1 MIYSFVEGNDDEL
14 FMRYILKDHLHYKD
28 FKIIQYAQINV
39 SKVSYYINQCA
50 QAGYNFIFLHDMDDA
65 REKDDRKKEV
75 QTNYGIKQLESI
87 IIVITEIESWY
98 LAGIDFKKFKIKKNK
113 ILNTESVTK
122 EDFYS
127 IINKTTLKRKY
138 PNVTKLTEI
147 LASFSVEQCRQ
158 KNSSFNDF
166 ITKLQSIL

>member
-1 MIYSFVEGNDDEL
+1 
-14 FMRYILKDHLHYKD
+14 MRHILKGNFHYKD

-39 SKVSYYINQCA
+39 SKVSYYIKQCA

-65 REKDDRKKEV
+65 KDKDNRKKEV
-75 QTNYGIKQLESI
+75 QTNYGIEQLESI

-98 LAGIDFKKFKIKKNK
+98 LAGIDFKRFKIKKNK
-113 ILNTESVTK
+113 IINTETVTK
-122 EDFYS
+122 EDFYN
-127 IINKTTLKRKY
+127 IIDKTTLKKKY

-147 LASFSVEQCRQ
+147 LASFNMEQGKQ
-158 KNSSFNDF
+158 ENSSFNDF

>member
-75 QTNYGIKQLESI
+75 QTNYGIK
-87 IIVITEIESWY
+87 Y
-98 LAGIDFKKFKIKKNK
+98 L
-113 ILNTESVTK
+113 
-122 EDFYS
+122 
-127 IINKTTLKRKY
+127 
-138 PNVTKLTEI
+138 
-147 LASFSVEQCRQ
+147 
-158 KNSSFNDF
+158 
-166 ITKLQSIL
+166 